1 MYVPVF
7 PLVLQAVVKDL
18 NQDLAAGSSS
28 SSGGGG
34 SAPAGS
40 AVWEGLLHIVGA
52 INYGGRVTDPD
63 DRRLLAAIVQQ
74 HLSPEVLTG
83 RLTLGQP
90 GGTMLG
96 AGTSRGSIPVQ

>member
-1 MYVPVF
+1 M
-7 PLVLQAVVKDL
+7 LQAVVKDL
-18 NQDLAAGSSS
+18 NQDLAAGTSSN
-28 SSGGGG
+28 SGGSG
-34 SAPAGS
+34 STAGAS

-83 RLTLGQP
+83 RLMLGQP
-90 GGTMLG
+90 GGSVPG
-96 AGTSRGSIPVQ
+96 WEEC